1 MANDY
6 NDKVSRVLS
15 LYQRLMEGEVVDK
28 EVEAARY
35 GVSARSIQRDI
46 SAINNFFEQETEKS
60 GVINSI
66 EYDKKRGGHYLS
78 QIYRTRLTNSEIL
91 AICKILLDSR
101 AFTRERMEHILDI
114 LVDRCTPAEGKAI
127 VQDLI
132 KNEEFHYIELTHKS
146 EFVDKMWDI
155 GQARCLVDFANV
167 ERQGDIPELEA
178 QGDTAMGE
186 GVNLALDLLERR
198 KQEYKDKGVDYY
210 QPWLVLM
217 TDGVP
222 NGSNSEYMRAV
233 QRTVDMVNSRKLTI
247 FPIAI
252 GDETDLS
259 ALNKFS
265 PKRPALKL
273 QGLKFGEFFSW
284 LSKSVSKTSQSTPGE
299 SVKLDPVSGWAEL

>member
-1 MANDY
+1 MAVY
-6 NDKVSRVLS
+6 
-15 LYQRLMEGEVVDK
+15 
-28 EVEAARY
+28 
-35 GVSARSIQRDI
+35 SA
-46 SAINNFFEQETEKS
+46 
-60 GVINSI
+60 
-66 EYDKKRGGHYLS
+66 
-78 QIYRTRLTNSEIL
+78 EI
-91 AICKILLDSR
+91 C
-101 AFTRERMEHILDI
+101 
-114 LVDRCTPAEGKAI
+114 I
-127 VQDLI
+127 VTFD
-132 KNEEFHYIELTHKS
+132 N
-146 EFVDKMWDI
+146 
-155 GQARCLVDFANV
+155 QARCLVDFANV

-273 QGLKFGEFFSW
+273 QGLKFGEFSRG
-284 LSKSVSKTSQSTPGE
+284 LARVYRKHLNLLLVN
-299 SVKLDPVSGWAEL
+299 L